1 MAELELLNNNA
12 LQLDIRPEGNQSEDK
27 DPSVNNILDPPR
39 IGGIPEGEPLTIKD
53 GPSNI
58 DNEISE
64 SHYSELDKYDATL
77 RLSMLDNLKKE
88 ATTDRKRN
96 LHVDLE
102 NKVTKLAEDHF
113 CKAEYSHIQ
122 TKYPREQTQE
132 FSGQHISTSEDYT
145 KVTGVEPI
153 RNRK

>member
-1 MAELELLNNNA
+1 M
-12 LQLDIRPEGNQSEDK
+12 EDE
-27 DPSVNNILDPPR
+27 DPRVNNILDPPR

-96 LHVDLE
+96 LHVDPE
-102 NKVTKLAEDHF
+102 NEVTKSAKDCFH
-113 CKAEYSHIQ
+113 KAEYSHSQ
-122 TKYPREQTQE
+122 TKMLKRID
-132 FSGQHISTSEDYT
+132 SG
-145 KVTGVEPI
+145 G
-153 RNRK
+153 